1 MLEGKKSSSSMIERC
16 SSLGRVMRGDGEGI
30 VEFCGGVVHVDIE
43 GGNGSHALLTLNT
56 SQPRSHHP
64 SFLNQSLT
72 SAVSIWVSNSV
83 MSSSSGRTYG
93 GSTAGPKLA
102 AACSPKTA
110 FIKVCWNWMRTSL
123 DIVHNHRV
131 SGGSPSK

>member
-1 MLEGKKSSSSMIERC
+1 MERC

-30 VEFCGGVVHVDIE
+30 VEFCGGVVHVDIGMDVLE
-43 GGNGSHALLTLNT
+43 GGDGSHALLTRNT
-56 SQPRSHHP
+56 SEPRSHHT

-93 GSTAGPKLA
+93 GSKAGPKLA
-102 AACSPKTA
+102 AACSPETA
-110 FIKVCWNWMRTSL
+110 FIKVCWNWMRTSS